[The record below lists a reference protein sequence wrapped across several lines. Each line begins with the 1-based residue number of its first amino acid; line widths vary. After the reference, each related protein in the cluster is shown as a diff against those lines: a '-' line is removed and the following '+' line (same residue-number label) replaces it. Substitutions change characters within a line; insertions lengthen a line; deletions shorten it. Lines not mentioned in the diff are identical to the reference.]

1 MQRPRQRSLP
11 PGGTTTML
19 AMADGWPVRA
29 MHWPGRRQTGVLLV
43 TGRGDFAEKY
53 AETLWDLVDAG
64 WPVAVFD
71 WRGQGLSGRVGITP
85 AHGDTPG
92 FDLWAAD
99 LAQVIGWAGTVLPGP
114 LNVMAHSMGGHF
126 VLRHLLA
133 GGGGPKT
140 GIARAV
146 LLAPMLGI
154 AAPPFGPAI
163 TGLVARAMVALGRGG
178 QWVLGGSAFL
188 QGPPGSARQLLLTSD
203 AARYAD
209 EGWWVR
215 HDPALAMGS
224 VTWGWL
230 AEAIT
235 ACRALVARAQAM
247 PLPVP
252 VRVLLASNERLVSN
266 AATQAALAG
275 RAELVTLA
283 GAHELLREADAL
295 RAAALSQVLDF
306 LAQDADDSRHEHG
319 F

>member
-1 MQRPRQRSLP
+1 MERQRQRSLP
-11 PGGTTTML
+11 PGATTTML
-19 AMADGWPVRA
+19 AMADGWPLRA
-29 MHWPGRRQTGVLLV
+29 LHWPGRDASRPPVLLV
-43 TGRGDFAEKY
+43 TGRGDFIEKY

-64 WPVAVFD
+64 WPVASFD
-71 WRGQGLSGRVGITP
+71 WRGQGLSGRVGISP

-92 FDLWAAD
+92 FGRWAAD
-99 LAQVIGWAGTVLPGP
+99 LAAVIAWAGAVLPGP
-114 LNVMAHSMGGHF
+114 LTVMAHSMGGHF

-154 AAPPFGPAI
+154 AAPPLGPGL
-163 TGLVARAMVALGRGG
+163 TGLVARAMVALGRGP

-215 HDPALAMGS
+215 HDPRLAMGS

-230 AEAIT
+230 AEALA
-235 ACRALVARAQAM
+235 ACRVLVAEAQAV

-252 VRVLLASNERLVSN
+252 VKVLLAARERLVLN
-266 AATQAALAG
+266 RATEAALAQ
-275 RAELVTLA
+275 RAELVVLA
-283 GAHELLREADAL
+283 GGHELLREADAL
-295 RAAALSQVLDF
+295 RADALAQALDF
-306 LAQDADDSRHEHG
+306 LAPAGQKAA
-319 F
+319 